1 MRPEV
6 YGSPLRTAGP
16 PGSGPENV
24 HLVRIW
30 QASSRRRRARPG
42 RCHGTCAWR
51 ESVTPPR
58 WDSSPAEGPVC
69 PVPGARPRRGLGSG
83 GSAPASTER
92 QARPD
97 PDASATG
104 PARWLVSGGSGMGL
118 LGTAFVR
125 RRPAERLPR
134 SFRAPGAQLRRRR
147 ERGAHPGLAG
157 PPSGVEACVRRTRS
171 TSGRSVARRPAGL
184 VRPTHGTGKLTLRE
198 LLPSDRDV
206 DRMHAL
212 PTMPARSIG
221 PERRLPSASSRVAE
235 RSSRT
240 PSPRGGPRRDSPF
253 RSASASGQLA
263 PGEHEQAAGG
273 PAGGGPAP
281 CPARAATRRSGRPA
295 IAGGWRTC
303 GRRPRGP
310 WPRGPPFRPAR
321 LGA

>member
-1 MRPEV
+1 MRRNV
-6 YGSPLRTAGP
+6 RLARIGHASSVGLLAGR
-16 PGSGPENV
+16 GSGVP
-24 HLVRIW
+24 RAGGAP
-30 QASSRRRRARPG
+30 ASWAGLGRVGARLD
-42 RCHGTCAWR
+42 GT
-51 ESVTPPR
+51 
-58 WDSSPAEGPVC
+58 
-69 PVPGARPRRGLGSG
+69 PGASRPRRLGHRSRPLAGLG
-83 GSAPASTER
+83 R
-92 QARPD
+92 
-97 PDASATG
+97 
-104 PARWLVSGGSGMGL
+104 VGMGL

-125 RRPAERLPR
+125 CRPAERLPR

-184 VRPTHGTGKLTLRE
+184 VQPTHGTGKLTLRE

-240 PSPRGGPRRDSPF
+240 PSPRGGPRHDSPFRSASASGQLAPGEHEQAAGGPGAEALHGPWRDSPF

-273 PAGGGPAP
+273 PAGGGPA
-281 CPARAATRRSGRPA
+281 RPV
-295 IAGGWRTC
+295 
-303 GRRPRGP
+303 PRLAVPVGQ
-310 WPRGPPFRPAR
+310 R
-321 LGA
+321 